1 MNYFEI
7 FILKDGMKC
16 CIRNGVERDAQAALD
31 HFLLTHGQT
40 NYLLTYPDEPAYE
53 FYGKKTSYSQLY
65 LKEKRNSKREIE
77 IVAIIDRKIAG
88 MAGINTVGSTE
99 KTRHRAEFGISID
112 KKYWGLGLGWKMT
125 KVCIACARAANY
137 QQLELEVVADNK
149 RAISLYQKAGF
160 IEYGRNPRGFLS
172 RTSGFQELVL
182 MRLEL

>member
-1 MNYFEI
+1 MDYFEVI
-7 FILKDGMKC
+7 TLKDGLKC
-16 CIRNGVERDAQAALD
+16 CIRNGVGRDAQAALD

-40 NYLLTYPDEPAYE
+40 DYLLTYPDEPGLSIAQE
-53 FYGKKTSYSQLY
+53 CQF
-65 LKEKRNSKREIE
+65 LKEKRNSEREIE
-77 IVAIIDRKIAG
+77 IVAIIDQKIEG

-99 KTRHRAEFGISID
+99 KTRHRAEFVISID

-125 KVCIACARAANY
+125 KVCIACARAAEY
-137 QQLELEVVADNK
+137 QQLELEVVAGNK

-172 RTSGFQELVL
+172 RTTGFQELIL

>member
-40 NYLLTYPDEPAYE
+40 NYLLTYPDEPG
-53 FYGKKTSYSQLY
+53 FSISQECQY

-125 KVCIACARAANY
+125 KVCIACARAAEY

-172 RTSGFQELVL
+172 RTTGFQELIL